1 MQAVSR
7 HDSSR
12 SRARSAAS
20 IADVAREAG
29 VSIATV
35 SRVFN
40 NPDLVAPSTAQR
52 VLRAVEALGY
62 QPNAIARALMTSR
75 SHIVGIA
82 LPDIHGEFYS
92 EILRGADGEARTHGL
107 RLLIAS
113 EARAD
118 ERAPTQTTLPY
129 SLIDGI
135 AVMITEPN
143 DLLLAEARES
153 GVPVCVLDAEVDEPA
168 VDNVL
173 VDNAS
178 GAEEATRHLL
188 QRARPDCCYFV
199 GGAEANF
206 DSTQRAAGF
215 TNVLIS
221 RGATPRP
228 DQLAFG
234 DYTSDWGRQWTEAK
248 VGEGGLRGCA
258 VLAGN
263 DEIALGVLF
272 AARDAGLAVPEE
284 LAIVGFDNTRLCSIV
299 RPTLS
304 SVRVPLRELGAAAI
318 DLLIRRIADPAS
330 ESRRLHLPA
339 KLQVR
344 QSS

>member
-1 MQAVSR
+1 MPPVSR
-7 HDSSR
+7 HDSPRSR
-12 SRARSAAS
+12 SRSAAS
-20 IADVAREAG
+20 IADVARAAG

-35 SRVFN
+35 SRLFN
-40 NPDLVAPSTAQR
+40 NPELVAPTTAER
-52 VLRAVEALGY
+52 VQRAVRELGY
-62 QPNAIARALMTSR
+62 QPNPIARALMTSR

-92 EILRGADGEARTHGL
+92 EILRGADGEARSHGL

-113 EARAD
+113 EARAG
-118 ERAPTQTTLPY
+118 EGVETQTGLPY

-143 DLLLAEARES
+143 DLLLQEARDS
-153 GVPVCVLDAEVDEPA
+153 GIPVCVLDAEVNEPG

-173 VDNAS
+173 VNNAS
-178 GAEEATRHLL
+178 GAAEATRHLL
-188 QRARPDCCYFV
+188 RRVPPDRCFFV

-206 DSTQRAAGF
+206 DSRQRAAGF
-215 TNVLIS
+215 TSVLLE

-228 DQLAFG
+228 DQLAYG
-234 DYTSDWGRQWTEAK
+234 DYTSDWGRQWAASR
-248 VGEGGLRGCA
+248 VAGGGLRGSA

-263 DEIALGVLF
+263 DDIALGVLF
-272 AARDAGLAVPEE
+272 AARDAGLAVPDDVA
-284 LAIVGFDNTRLCSIV
+284 LVGFDNTRLCSIV

-304 SVRVPLRELGAAAI
+304 SVRIPLRELGAAAI
-318 DLLIRRIADPAS
+318 DLLIRRMDDPDADS
-330 ESRRLHLPA
+330 HRVHLPA
-339 KLQVR
+339 RLEVR